1 MRRFTSYLTGSL
13 CGALV
18 GAVAALL
25 LAPYSG
31 EELRQR
37 TRERL
42 GTFRDDVREAYDA
55 RREQLES
62 ELEALRRP
70 RSS

>member
-1 MRRFTSYLTGSL
+1 MRRFMAFLTGSL
-13 CGALV
+13 CGALI

-31 EELRQR
+31 GEIRQR

-42 GTFRDDVREAYDA
+42 NAFREDVREAYDA
-55 RREQLES
+55 RREQLET
-62 ELEALRRP
+62 ELESLRRSRP
-70 RSS
+70 A

>member
-1 MRRFTSYLTGSL
+1 MRRFMAFLTGSL

-42 GTFRDDVREAYDA
+42 DSFRDDVREAYDA

>member
-1 MRRFTSYLTGSL
+1 MRRFMAFLTGSL

-31 EELRQR
+31 DELRQR

-42 GTFRDDVREAYDA
+42 DSFRDDVREAYDA

>member
-1 MRRFTSYLTGSL
+1 MRRFMAFLTGSF

-42 GTFRDDVREAYDA
+42 DTFRDDVREAYDA

-62 ELEALRRP
+62 ELEALRKP